1 MMRKKN
7 ESTIHVCYSDNGIG
21 FDPKA
26 NSFTGGLGFQ
36 IIYSLLAQLEA
47 NYTLTS
53 DDGVTLEFDFEIV

>member
-1 MMRKKN
+1 MTEKN
-7 ESTIHVCYSDNGIG
+7 ASRIHVLYSDNGIG
-21 FDPKA
+21 FNAK
-26 NSFTGGLGFQ
+26 SETLTGGLGFQ